1 MGTLIANISLL
12 NRRVVLKH
20 TRLLALVAE
29 LEAKQLGLA
38 EVTNVITLITGLN
51 KDLGFKSNPL
61 HNPLPYYVPPTQED
75 TP

>member
-1 MGTLIANISLL
+1 VT
-12 NRRVVLKH
+12 
-20 TRLLALVAE
+20 E

-38 EVTNVITLITGLN
+38 EVTNIINLITGLN
-51 KDLGFKSNPL
+51 KDLGFKGNPL

>member
-1 MGTLIANISLL
+1 MGTLIANISIL

-61 HNPLPYYVPPTQED
+61 YNPLPYYVPPTQED

>member
-1 MGTLIANISLL
+1 MQTLIANISLL
-12 NRRVVLKH
+12 NQKVVLKH

-38 EVTNVITLITGLN
+38 KVTNVINLITGLN
-51 KDLGFKSNPL
+51 KDLGFKGNPL